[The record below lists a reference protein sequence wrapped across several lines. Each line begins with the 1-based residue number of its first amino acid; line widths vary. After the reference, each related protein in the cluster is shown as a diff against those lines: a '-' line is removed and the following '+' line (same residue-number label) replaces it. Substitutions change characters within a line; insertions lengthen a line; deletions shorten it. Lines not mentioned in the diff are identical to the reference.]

1 MAFTKDQYDQLLSKY
16 CKSLVDNMDMDSLIE
31 FAMDQIEINI
41 RNNCSMDEELIE
53 ELGRYYDESDVAAM
67 LEDVGANPA
76 DFGVSNW
83 LDEDT

>member
-1 MAFTKDQYDQLLSKY
+1 MSLTQDQYDQLLENYVS
-16 CKSLVDNMDMDSLIE
+16 CIVDGMDIDTLVQ
-31 FAMDQIEINI
+31 FAKEQMELNL
-41 RNNCSMDEELIE
+41 RKNCSMDEELIE
-53 ELGRYYDESDVAAM
+53 EIGRFNDESDVAAM